1 MKTAKAHCKC
11 EPVAGQTTIDQFF
24 KKIEVTLV
32 NIAETV
38 TENTTAIEAI
48 KIELA
53 EVKQSLEVK
62 LENVKLIAEIEA
74 LRVELDHVRETSL
87 LQIENAALKA
97 QLEQPRS
104 YKEPKEAKEPK
115 IKEEIKVETPEEKK
129 QREDAEDAENQLKED
144 KKTLAKEITQFEKLE
159 SYKLLDYVESNKR
172 IPDLNPVVTDKHR
185 KKRNLAIQE
194 AIDEIVQLERTDT
207 TEILKL
213 KDRDTIFVQFVT
225 SEVYRIYDRC
235 NRNPILRPFAP
246 IEHKTFMEEAL
257 AESMQDANG
266 LVNGTYQIKSMMK
279 KTVAEK
285 QVKYV
290 ENHGNPSAEIVEPKH
305 LTKAYQKERMDQ
317 AYIAD
322 AERAAYD
329 AQMAGKGTAEYERK
343 HPKPMSKL
351 MQAWL
356 AMSPA
361 ERAAEEKEKWKSTAS
376 INEPVHS
383 EESDDEQVPRKQIK
397 RSADEVDAESKRVRI
412 EEPVVQFDELC
423 LDEFEHEGI
432 RYLRDEN
439 THFIYDYDSKTEI
452 GLYNEGADEIDLYE
466 SSEK

>member
-115 IKEEIKVETPEEKK
+115 IKEEIKVETPEEIK
-129 QREDAEDAENQLKED
+129 QREDAEEAENQLKED

-194 AIDEIVQLERTDT
+194 AIDGIVQLERTDT

-225 SEVYRIYDRC
+225 GEVYRIYDRC

-246 IEHKTFMEEAL
+246 IEHKKFMDEAL
-257 AESMQDANG
+257 SESMQDANG

-305 LTKAYQKERMDQ
+305 LTKAYIKERMDQ

-329 AQMAGKGTAEYERK
+329 EAIKMTS
-343 HPKPMSKL
+343 KPVQL
-351 MQAWL
+351 EV
-356 AMSPA
+356 P
-361 ERAAEEKEKWKSTAS
+361 
-376 INEPVHS
+376 
-383 EESDDEQVPRKQIK
+383 VPRKRVVQCDEDWVPISKEMRAILDK
-397 RSADEVDAESKRVRI
+397 RKAFRRDEVDAESKRVRI

-432 RYLRDEN
+432 TYLRDEN